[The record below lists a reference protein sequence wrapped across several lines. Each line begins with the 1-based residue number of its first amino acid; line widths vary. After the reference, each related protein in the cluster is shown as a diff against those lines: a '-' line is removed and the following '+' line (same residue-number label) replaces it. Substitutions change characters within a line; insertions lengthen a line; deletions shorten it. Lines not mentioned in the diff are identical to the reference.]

1 MNRDA
6 KPILCDSARSTT
18 RLRGVSGRLA
28 KIIWL
33 FLLVPL
39 LSAQAATTNWQ
50 SKVEARL
57 LQNATLA
64 PTEFLVFL
72 NEQADVRGA
81 AALKTKSEKGQFVF
95 RQLTAAAQRAQAPV
109 VETLK
114 ARGLPHRS
122 FWIANMIWTRGDLAT
137 VQALGQ
143 RADVATLMANA
154 SVRVPQPAPEGA
166 AKTALAAASIEW
178 NLTKVHAPAVWA
190 LGFTGQG
197 VVVGGQDTGY
207 QWDHP
212 ALIGHYRGWD
222 GTNANHNF
230 NWHDAIHGLNVHNT
244 GANPCGYNITASC
257 DDDHHGTHTMGTMVG
272 DDGLGNQIGVAP
284 GAKWI
289 GCRNMERGWGTPAT
303 YAECFQWFIAP
314 TDLNDLNPD
323 PSRAPDV
330 INNSWI
336 CPAEEG
342 CADPQILRTVVE
354 NVRAAGIVVVASA
367 GNSGPGCGSVDAPSA
382 TYDAAFSVGATDSS
396 DNIASF
402 SSRGPVMVDG
412 SNRPKP
418 DISAPGV
425 SIRSSVP
432 GNGYAGGWSG
442 TSMAGPHV
450 AGVVA
455 LLLSA
460 HPELKGQVDV
470 IERLLELTAV
480 PRTNSQTCGGVPGT
494 QVPNNTYGWGRV
506 DALAALGLQDSDG
519 DSVNDYD
526 EILAGTNPRDPASV
540 NLRITGQTALEAF
553 VGPARDGR
561 GLRTVT
567 FQATDDATNVLATWA
582 VPLEFAPDTNG
593 CSVAPFTLTNVPAGT
608 THLSAKTAWHLRK
621 RLPVTFNNGAA
632 AANFTGP
639 KTLSAGDLDDSNV
652 VDDADFFQLAAR
664 WYQADDAADIDGSGL
679 VDQDDYFILS
689 GHWHETGDPR

>member
-1 MNRDA
+1 MN
-6 KPILCDSARSTT
+6 
-18 RLRGVSGRLA
+18 GRA
-28 KIIWL
+28 AQIIWL
-33 FLLVPL
+33 WLLAVW
-39 LSAQAATTNWQ
+39 AARAETTNWQ
-50 SKVEARL
+50 AKVETRL
-57 LQNATLA
+57 LQNAALA
-64 PTEFLVFL
+64 PAEFLVYL
-72 NEQADVRGA
+72 NEQADMRGA

-95 RQLTAAAQRAQAPV
+95 RQLTAAAQRTQAPV

-114 ARGLPHRS
+114 ARGLPHRL
-122 FWIANMIWTRGDLAT
+122 FWIANMIWTRGDLAA

-166 AKTALAAASIEW
+166 AKPALAAASIEW
-178 NLTKVHAPAVWA
+178 NLTQVHAPAVWA

-212 ALIGHYRGWD
+212 ALIGHYRGWN
-222 GTNANHNF
+222 GTNANHNY
-230 NWHDAIHGLNVHNT
+230 NWHDAIHGLNVHNS
-244 GANPCGYNITASC
+244 GANPCGFNLAAPC
-257 DDDHHGTHTMGTMVG
+257 DDQQHGTHTMGTMVG
-272 DDGLGNQIGVAP
+272 DDGLGNQIGLAP

-314 TDLNDLNPD
+314 TDLNDQNPD
-323 PSRAPDV
+323 PSKAPDV

-402 SSRGPVMVDG
+402 SSRGPVTVDG

-470 IERLLELTAV
+470 IERLLEQTAV
-480 PRTNSQTCGGVPGT
+480 PRTNSETCGGVPGT

-519 DSVNDYD
+519 DGASDFD
-526 EILAGTNPRDPASV
+526 EIFAGTDPHDPASCLLHV
-540 NLRITGQTALEAF
+540 AGQVALEAY
-553 VGPARDGR
+553 VGPARDGC

-567 FQATDDATNVLATWA
+567 FQATDATNHILAAWSL
-582 VPLEFAPDTNG
+582 PLEFAPDTNG
-593 CSVAPFTLTNVPAGT
+593 CSAAAFALTNVPPGT
-608 THLSAKTAWHLRK
+608 RHLSAKTAWHLRK
-621 RLPVTFNNGAA
+621 RLTLAFTSGAA
-632 AANFTGP
+632 TASFTGP
-639 KTLSAGDLDDSNV
+639 SALPAGDLDGSGT
-652 VDDADFFQLAAR
+652 VDFSDFFLLATF
-664 WYQADDAADIDGSGL
+664 WYTTNAVADLDGSGW
-679 VDQDDYFILS
+679 VDLDDYFLLS
-689 GHWHETGDPR
+689 HHWQQAGDPE